1 MRTESS
7 DLTEA
12 ATTAPA
18 IPPAPPERAG
28 VRGLLRGDLGQLPVI
43 ATLVVI
49 AVFFEVITHGDFLQS
64 RNLTELIGE
73 IITIGTLAL
82 GASLILIIR
91 EIDLS
96 LAAVSGLGAA
106 AMVVLSTRYGLPA
119 VVAIPGAL
127 AVGALVGAINGFF
140 VAVVRIPAF
149 IVTLSASIG
158 YQGLLLHI
166 LLPQSTIPVRDE
178 TVLAL
183 AVTYL
188 PDWLGVGLPVVALVL
203 YALSLVRERAARA
216 RNGLPAA
223 SGGELALRIGV
234 TAVVVLGVVALLE
247 SYRGIPLS
255 ATILIGLIVVMWLI
269 TRRTRFGRHIYAV
282 GGNNEAARRAGIN
295 VTQIRIAVFM
305 LTSIFATVGGVLQSS
320 RALSVASAIDPTLIL
335 NALAAPIIGGVSLFG
350 GRGSVWSVVIGALI
364 VGSLIN
370 GLALTGQGTDI
381 EQMVE
386 GAVLLVA
393 VVVDALIRRR
403 NATGLR

>member
-18 IPPAPPERAG
+18 IPPAPPSRAG
-28 VRGLLRGDLGQLPVI
+28 VSGLLRGDLGQLPVI

-49 AVFFEVITHGDFLQS
+49 AVFFEVITGGAFLRS
-64 RNLTELIGE
+64 RNITELIGE

-106 AMVVLSTRYGLPA
+106 AMVVLSTRYGMPA
-119 VVAIPGAL
+119 VVAIGGAL
-127 AVGALVGAINGFF
+127 LVGLLVGAINGFF

-166 LLPQSTIPVRDE
+166 LLPQSTIPVRDP
-178 TVLAL
+178 TVLSL

-188 PDWLGVGLPVVALVL
+188 PDWLGVGLPVVGLAL
-203 YALSLVRERAARA
+203 YALSLVRERASRRRA
-216 RNGLPAA
+216 GLPVPGAA
-223 SGGELALRIGV
+223 ELGLRIGIA
-234 TAVVVLGVVALLE
+234 AVVVLGVVALLE
-247 SYRGIPLS
+247 SYRGVPLS
-255 ATILIGLIVVMWLI
+255 ATILIAMIVVMWLV

-305 LTSIFATVGGVLQSS
+305 LTSLFATVGGVLQSS

-370 GLALTGQGTDI
+370 GLALTGQGTDV

>member
-18 IPPAPPERAG
+18 IPPPPPERAG

-49 AVFFEVITHGDFLQS
+49 AVFFEIITHGDFLQS

-216 RNGLPAA
+216 RNGLPVTGA
-223 SGGELALRIGV
+223 GELALRIGI